1 MMNISKYIS
10 EQLATLASKGPQELN
25 AAILDSAEQ
34 RGYIVGLQV
43 EEHGLGVSVNMED
56 YDRYSAT
63 LRNLSVSFEGTPATE
78 REAYL
83 RRCIKQ
89 LSERLTYLEAPL
101 VLLEFDIETGLAQ
114 LRTEQPQQ
122 DGPAVT
128 YWEVL
133 VNIDPKPTASLT
145 RYHWSPGDRD
155 RQAAIYPAT
164 FTTLGRLAEDLAE
177 SLAWLEA

>member
-1 MMNISKYIS
+1 MNISKHVT
-10 EQLATLASKGPQELN
+10 EQLETLAAKGPQELN
-25 AAILDSAEQ
+25 AAMLDSAEQ

-43 EEHGLGVSVNMED
+43 EEHDLDVSVNMED
-56 YDRYSAT
+56 FDRYSAT
-63 LRNLSVSFEGTPATE
+63 LRSLGVSFKGTPATD

-83 RRCIKQ
+83 RRCAEQ
-89 LSERLTYLEAPL
+89 LSERLTYLEGPL
-101 VLLEFDIETGLAQ
+101 VLLELDVEAGLAQ

-122 DGPAVT
+122 DGPTVT

-133 VNIDPKPTASLT
+133 VNIDPKPTAGLA
-145 RYHWSPGDRD
+145 RYHWTPGDRD

-164 FTTLGRLAEDLAE
+164 FATLGRLAQDLAE

>member
-1 MMNISKYIS
+1 MNISKHVI
-10 EQLATLASKGPQELN
+10 EQLATMASKGPQELD
-25 AAILDSAEQ
+25 AAILDSAKQ

-63 LRNLSVSFEGTPATE
+63 LRNLSVRFEGTPATE

-83 RRCIKQ
+83 RRCAEQ
-89 LSERLTYLEAPL
+89 LSERLTYLEGPL
-101 VLLEFDIETGLAQ
+101 VLLELDVELGLAQ

-122 DGPAVT
+122 DDSVVT

-133 VNIDPKPTASLT
+133 VNIDPKPAASLA

-164 FTTLGRLAEDLAE
+164 FTTLGRLTEDLAE